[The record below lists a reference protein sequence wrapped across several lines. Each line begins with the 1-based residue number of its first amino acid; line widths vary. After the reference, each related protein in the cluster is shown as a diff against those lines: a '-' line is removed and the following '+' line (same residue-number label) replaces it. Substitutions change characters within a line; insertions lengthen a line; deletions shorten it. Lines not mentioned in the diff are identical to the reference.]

1 MLPRPT
7 LSPVLHVRASHI
19 PPAAFPSR
27 HGTTLVGGHAWALWT
42 ARAAIRADS
51 GDSPRIAP
59 VLSFSNVPHTVPREV
74 SASFAL
80 VAALPF
86 HVRRAVCEPC
96 LSNLA
101 AVHTRCVRRCRV
113 EVLVGHRVLLRV
125 VLIVFARPCRQ
136 REAGAGRETRGDTA
150 PRR

>member
-1 MLPRPT
+1 MLPRPA

-27 HGTTLVGGHAWALWT
+27 HGNTLVGGHACALWT
-42 ARAAIRADS
+42 ARAPIRADS

-74 SASFAL
+74 SAVFAL

-86 HVRRAVCEPC
+86 HVRHAVCEPC
-96 LSNLA
+96 PSSLV
-101 AVHTRCVRRCRV
+101 AVHTRCVGRCRV
-113 EVLVGHRVLLRV
+113 EVLVGRRVLLRV
-125 VLIVFARPCRQ
+125 VLIVFARPC
-136 REAGAGRETRGDTA
+136 
-150 PRR
+150 